1 MPKVLIVIGQLGV
14 GGTELH
20 LARVL
25 PEVHG
30 DAADLKIFTFRRDG
44 ALIDVFTAAGIEVI
58 TPKHERRGWL
68 GLLVLAPSF
77 VLTLWRERPQLI
89 HFFLPEAY
97 VICGYLSLLGPKA
110 VRVMSRRSL
119 NDYQRKY
126 PLLRGL
132 ERWLHTRMH
141 ALLANSRAVWEQLEE
156 EGVAPR
162 KLGLL
167 YNGVDIPGGDVSS
180 VRERI
185 RGQLGIDDRSI
196 VFVLVAN
203 LIPYKGHRDVLD
215 ALPILEPALREDWR
229 LLLIGRDDGI
239 EAQLKSHA
247 TRLGVERRI
256 AWMGNVANV
265 ADFLAAADI
274 GLSCSHQEGF
284 SNTVLEGM
292 AVGLAMV
299 VTDVGGNREAIVDE
313 ESGLLV
319 PALAPE
325 RLARAM
331 LRMATDTVQR
341 KQFGAAARRRACSEF
356 PLERC
361 IEQYRQLYRRLGLMA
376 GSDVNDILGGARAA
390 SRPSAAP

>member
-132 ERWLHTRMH
+132 ERWLTPACMPCWPTR
-141 ALLANSRAVWEQLEE
+141 ARYGNSWRKKAWHRESSACCITASISP
-156 EGVAPR
+156 GVMSPAYAS
-162 KLGLL
+162 G
-167 YNGVDIPGGDVSS
+167 S
-180 VRERI
+180 V
-185 RGQLGIDDRSI
+185 GQLGIDDRSI

-247 TRLGVERRI
+247 TR
-256 AWMGNVANV
+256 
-265 ADFLAAADI
+265 
-274 GLSCSHQEGF
+274 
-284 SNTVLEGM
+284 
-292 AVGLAMV
+292 
-299 VTDVGGNREAIVDE
+299 
-313 ESGLLV
+313 
-319 PALAPE
+319 
-325 RLARAM
+325 AR
-331 LRMATDTVQR
+331 
-341 KQFGAAARRRACSEF
+341 G
-356 PLERC
+356 
-361 IEQYRQLYRRLGLMA
+361 
-376 GSDVNDILGGARAA
+376 
-390 SRPSAAP
+390 